1 MKISPQCFP
10 CLVNQAIQAAQRA
23 GASQL
28 DGMLRQCFSYLSE
41 ADFQHQTSPELAGG
55 LFAIVKRVLNCPDP
69 YLSLRR
75 QYNQLFLRCEPA
87 LEGRVL
93 SHNDPFQLA
102 VRYAICANLVDFG
115 PIRNDSLAGLEQD
128 LPGWFRAHE
137 ADAFSIDDT
146 AALRRQAQAAR
157 RLLYLADNCGELC
170 MDKLLIRQLRRLNP
184 SLQVTYGVRGLP
196 VLNDTIEAD
205 AYEVGMND
213 VAAVLGNGSGAAG
226 TELHLVSP
234 AFRRAFDQADVI
246 IAKGQGNYESLS
258 GHPHPGLFFLLVPKC
273 DSIAQSLGV
282 PHHTLVCRQGQ
293 PEGVCTYDKAS
304 V

>member
-10 CLVNQAIQAAQRA
+10 CLVNQVVQAARRA
-23 GASQL
+23 GAVEL
-28 DGMLRQCFSYLSE
+28 DELLHQCFSYLST
-41 ADFQHQTSPELAGG
+41 ADFQRQTSPELVGE

-87 LEGRVL
+87 LESRIL
-93 SHNDPFQLA
+93 SHDDPFHLA
-102 VRYAICANLVDFG
+102 VVYAICANLVDFG
-115 PIRNDSLAGLEQD
+115 PIHNGSLAGMEQD
-128 LPGWFRAHE
+128 LPGWFRGHE
-137 ADAFSIDDT
+137 NDAFSIDHSDR
-146 AALRRQAQAAR
+146 LRQAASRAHT
-157 RLLYLADNCGELC
+157 LLYLADNCGELC
-170 MDKLLIRQLRRLNP
+170 VDKLLIRRLRGLSP
-184 SLQVTYGVRGLP
+184 SLQVIYGVRGQP

-213 VAAVLGNGSGAAG
+213 VAAVLSNGSAAAG

-258 GHPHPGLFFLLVPKC
+258 DCSHPGLFFLLVPKC
-273 DSIAQSLGV
+273 DSIAQSIGV
-282 PHHTLVCRQGQ
+282 PHHTLVCRQ
-293 PEGVCTYDKAS
+293 AL
-304 V
+304 